1 MAIKHVGRMVKN
13 KRRVIVAY
21 RVVPGEPDS
30 SIVVTTENL
39 ETADHDVLMKTVES
53 DAGQQAGEFA
63 EVMSRTQLSDGR
75 NMLAALH
82 ATGKM
87 VKVLSAD
94 VEMTPDTRSVVN
106 LAELNQIIAEQQG
119 VTVEDLAMKDP
130 NAKRKSAAQEVA
142 ERQVVTE
149 TIDFDKVDTPNEV
162 LQAATVASNEVLSD
176 EELASKYRSDADR
189 LYKEAKQLRDAAEEL
204 VPTKKKAKSKSTERA

>member
-21 RVVPGEPDS
+21 RVVPGEPES

-75 NMLAALH
+75 NMLAAFH

-106 LAELNQIIAEQQG
+106 LGELNQIIAQQQG

-130 NAKRKSAAQEVA
+130 KSAKKSAAQEVA
-142 ERQVVTE
+142 ERQVVAE
-149 TIDFDKVDTPNEV
+149 TIDFDKVDTPSEV
-162 LQAATVASNEVLSD
+162 IEAATTATNEVLSD
-176 EELASKYRSDADR
+176 EELAAKYRSDADR
-189 LYKEAKQLRDAAEEL
+189 LYKEAKSLRDAAEEL
-204 VPTKKKAKSKSTERA
+204 VPTKKKAKTKESA